1 MAGFSMDL
9 ADLDEVK
16 EKEAEAVAPAP
27 EVKVK
32 LEKVADSNTKN
43 LMTFD
48 LDSLEERRDIISS
61 IDNFGQDIV
70 EKSTQKNDMLNV
82 RLVDLSKMNGR

>member
-48 LDSLEERRDIISS
+48 LDSLEERRDII
-61 IDNFGQDIV
+61 
-70 EKSTQKNDMLNV
+70 T
-82 RLVDLSKMNGR
+82 

>member
-32 LEKVADSNTKN
+32 LEKVADSNTQN

-48 LDSLEERRDIISS
+48 LDSLS
-61 IDNFGQDIV
+61 V
-70 EKSTQKNDMLNV
+70 KWAVKTV
-82 RLVDLSKMNGR
+82 RL